1 MVVNPPTKQLN
12 RESTLAHQRSGKIV
26 SKSFNDG
33 LKAFGFYGENYII
46 EAEER
51 EVIKHHHLKAS
62 KETI

>member
-1 MVVNPPTKQLN
+1 MQKGRFSN
-12 RESTLAHQRSGKIV
+12 RKESSMP
-26 SKSFNDG
+26 SFNDG